1 MGNFIRIG
9 EANDPGQPIVDE
21 LFTIFFINVILLSRN
36 RLIVI
41 LFIEPEADLILKEHC
56 IQAKF
61 PPQAKLIFVVT
72 DDFCCILRCNDLIA
86 KQNLGKIQFLLL
98 KVIAR
103 IDYQ

>member
-21 LFTIFFINVILLSRN
+21 LFTIFFINMILSSRN
-36 RLIVI
+36 GLIVI

-61 PPQAKLIFVVT
+61 PSQTKFIFLVA
-72 DDFCCILRCNDLIA
+72 DDFSCILRCNDMIT
-86 KQNLGKIQFLLL
+86 KKNLGKIKFLLL

-103 IDYQ
+103 IGYH